1 MAWHPQDVAF
11 INFISNQRT
20 RRDRAI
26 TSQKILGNQLA
37 ISGFTTVKWRS
48 IASGLVQFD
57 RTGFLRPSLAG
68 NGVNIVTENRLDTSE
83 QQFTI
88 ADPGKLTP
96 EFNLAPDPASSH
108 YTASVNKITYTFI
121 IPEKG
126 IMTDHLAAIAANS
139 ITLDIAITSE
149 GISVYTLSKNNVT
162 TSLYATI
169 QKWKAGAGESLKVRS
184 RRTFT
189 EQKKTQRR
197 KKRSTQRSRWF

>member
-1 MAWHPQDVAF
+1 MTWHPQDVAF

-37 ISGFTTVKWRS
+37 ISGFTTVKWRT

-57 RTGFLRPSLAG
+57 RTGFLRPALAG
-68 NGVNIVTENRLDTSE
+68 NGVNIVTQNRLDTSE
-83 QQFTI
+83 QPLATV
-88 ADPGKLTP
+88 DPTKLTP
-96 EFNLAPDPASSH
+96 EYNLAPDPDNSH
-108 YTASVNKITYTFI
+108 FTASVNKVCYAFIT
-121 IPEKG
+121 PEKG
-126 IMTDHLAAIAANS
+126 IMTDHLATIAAS
-139 ITLDIAITSE
+139 PSTLDIVVTSA
-149 GISVYTLSKNNVT
+149 GISVYTLTKNNVT
-162 TSLYATI
+162 TSLFATI

>member
-37 ISGFTTVKWRS
+37 ISGFTTVKWRT

-57 RTGFLRPSLAG
+57 RTGSLRPALAG
-68 NGVNIVTENRLDTSE
+68 NGVNIVTENRLETSE
-83 QQFTI
+83 QPV
-88 ADPGKLTP
+88 AVVDPTKLTP
-96 EFNLAPDPASSH
+96 EFNLAPDPANSH
-108 YTASVNKITYTFI
+108 CTASVNKICYSFI
-121 IPEKG
+121 TPERG
-126 IMTDHLAAIAANS
+126 ILTDHLAAVAAS
-139 ITLDIAITSE
+139 PSTLDVIVTSAGIA
-149 GISVYTLSKNNVT
+149 VYTLTKNNVT
-162 TSLYATI
+162 TSLFATI
-169 QKWKAGAGESLKVRS
+169 QRWKAGAGESLKVRS

-197 KKRSTQRSRWF
+197 KKRSSQRSRWF

>member
-1 MAWHPQDVAF
+1 MSWHPQDVAF

-57 RTGFLRPSLAG
+57 RTGYLRPALAG
-68 NGVNIVTENRLDTSE
+68 NGVNIVTQNRLDTTD
-83 QQFTI
+83 QPITVV
-88 ADPGKLTP
+88 DPAKLTP
-96 EFNLAPDPASSH
+96 EFNLAPDAPGSH
-108 YTASVNKITYTFI
+108 YTASVNKISYTFI
-121 IPEKG
+121 TPEKG
-126 IMTDHLAAIAANS
+126 IMTDHLAIIAASS
-139 ITLDIAITSE
+139 ITLDIVITSA

-184 RRTFT
+184 RKTFT
-189 EQKKTQRR
+189 EQKKIQRR
-197 KKRSTQRSRWF
+197 KKRSLQRSQWL